1 MAVEKDVGENES
13 AGQRPQGVAVLPF
26 GEWLD
31 RLEALQD
38 ELFGET
44 TFTGD
49 SVEFI
54 REARDER
61 ASSQTG

>member
-1 MAVEKDVGENES
+1 MAAEKDADKNES
-13 AGQRPQGVAVLPF
+13 AGQRPRDIAVLPF
-26 GEWLD
+26 GEAID

-61 ASSQTG
+61 AAS